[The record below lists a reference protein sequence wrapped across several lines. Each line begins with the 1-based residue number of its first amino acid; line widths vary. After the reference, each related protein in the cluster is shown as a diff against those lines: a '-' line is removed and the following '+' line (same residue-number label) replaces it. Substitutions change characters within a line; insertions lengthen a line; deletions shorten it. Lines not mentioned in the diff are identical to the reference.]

1 MKWMVFC
8 AAFFVQAVCA
18 QNIPDRAGQVESATG
33 ANVQLNAQ
41 LIQIDLGREYGFFGK
56 SQAVLRAVSVAPKAE
71 KPKTELL
78 FFVGWPGLL
87 WIPKDFDP
95 QRFVGL
101 SRKNGFYAMD
111 NIDFFPSKGI
121 TFVVVDCPTDQWGTS
136 QRSADPFGC
145 SDTYRSSEQHATDIA
160 LLIKHLKETQEIE
173 KIYIMGHSY
182 GSMSSRWLAIR
193 LGNQIQG
200 SIHSASMSRAGGGR
214 FTDYGST
221 VSKIDMTLVSAPWV
235 FLHNKDDQC
244 QNTTYAAAK
253 ISAVSKIIS
262 VRGGAP
268 TGDPCGKGHYHS
280 YQGRELD
287 ALNAVANWIQTGATP
302 EFVGEP

>member
-1 MKWMVFC
+1 MQNFYKLLVGLLIGLFH
-8 AAFFVQAVCA
+8 FGSQAQA
-18 QNIPDRAGQVESATG
+18 LDAK
-33 ANVQLNAQ
+33 
-41 LIQIDLGREYGFFGK
+41 LIQIDLGREYGFFSK
-56 SQAVLRAVSVAPKAE
+56 SPAVLRAVSVAPKEE
-71 KPKTELL
+71 KPKTALL

-87 WIPKDFDP
+87 WIPENLDT
-95 QRFVGL
+95 QRFLTLV
-101 SRKNGFYAMD
+101 RKSGFYAMD

-136 QRSADPFGC
+136 QRSPDPFSC
-145 SDTYRSSEQHATDIA
+145 SDSYRSSEQHASDIA
-160 LLIKHLKETQEIE
+160 LLIKNLKDTQGIE

-182 GSMSSRWLAIR
+182 GSMSSRWLSIR
-193 LGNQIQG
+193 LGDQIQG
-200 SIHSASMSRAGGGR
+200 SIHSASISRAGGGR

-221 VSKIDMTLVSAPWV
+221 VPQIDMTQASAPWV

-244 QNTTYAAAK
+244 QNTTYSAAK
-253 ISAVSKIIS
+253 ASAGTKIIS

-268 TGDPCGKGHYHS
+268 SGDPCGKGHYHS

-287 ALNAVANWIQTGATP
+287 ALNAVANWIQTGVTP